1 MQTTIFMRLGEGKRA
16 IESAEGLGGIG
27 AHTHM
32 ATDKGQK
39 EYDLFGPNCR
49 LRKKDPKI
57 VLSRRLRTIKK
68 QREVRIKW
76 ACRGVWRL
84 MGHLLHVET
93 ALKTHRNLKNLGCKA

>member
-1 MQTTIFMRLGEGKRA
+1 MWTIFMRLGEGKRA

-27 AHTHM
+27 ASTHTWQQ
-32 ATDKGQK
+32 TRGKK
-39 EYDLFGPNCR
+39 NVTFFGPNCR

-57 VLSRRLRTIKK
+57 VLSRRLRTNKK